1 MNHSYWDKALF
12 PDCAQLVVVGG
23 GIVGLSAAIH
33 AKMANPSHEIVV
45 LEKGLTPAGASSK
58 NAGFVCFGSLSEILD
73 DLQNSDEDEI
83 VALVKR
89 RLEGIDYLVRLI
101 GRDKLLYEENG
112 GFEVFTPELSQLH
125 ALSMDRMEH
134 INGILKPIFGERVF
148 KPNDY
153 QLKDFGLQ
161 GFSHM
166 ISNRFE
172 GQLNTAKMLQAL
184 IQLAREKG
192 VQVICGAEVG
202 SWEELASSVEVALL
216 SGQAIQCEKLLL
228 ATNGF
233 TGNLIPGLDVRP
245 TRAQVLISEPVE
257 GLKLKGA
264 FHMDRGYY
272 YFRDVDGRVLLGGA
286 RNIAIDEEYT
296 TDTNTSAIILNHL
309 EDFLKKHILPGQD
322 TPVAMRWTGL
332 MATGA
337 TKEPI
342 VKKITDRLGVAV
354 RLGGMGV
361 AIGTLVGKEA
371 AAMME
376 R

>member
-33 AKMANPSHEIVV
+33 AKMANPSRSVV
-45 LEKGLTPAGASSK
+45 LLEKGLTPAGASSK
-58 NAGFVCFGSLSEILD
+58 NAGFACFGSLSEIID
-73 DLQNSDEDEI
+73 DLEHSDEQQV
-83 VALVKR
+83 VALIKKR
-89 RLEGIDYLVRLI
+89 WEGISYLL
-101 GRDKLLYEENG
+101 KLAGKENIAYEASG
-112 GFEVFTPELSQLH
+112 GFEVFTPDLCNLH
-125 ALSMDRMEH
+125 AACVEHMDY
-134 INGILKPIFGERVF
+134 INHILKPVFGEIVF
-148 KPNDY
+148 SSDDRRLEY
-153 QLKDFGLQ
+153 FGLK
-161 GFSHM
+161 GFDHM

-172 GQLNTAKMLQAL
+172 GQLNAAKMLQAL
-184 IQLAREKG
+184 IRTARQKG
-192 VQVICGAEVG
+192 VYVVCGAEV
-202 SWEELASSVEVALL
+202 SNWEELPAGIQVFLS
-216 SGQAIQCEKLLL
+216 SGQEIKCEQLLL

-245 TRAQVLISEPVE
+245 TRAQVLITEPVE
-257 GLKLKGA
+257 GLRLKGA

-286 RNIAIDEEYT
+286 RNLAINEEFT
-296 TDTNTSAIILNHL
+296 TDTDTSSFIQNHL
-309 EDFLKKHILPGQD
+309 QLFLNQHILPDCD
-322 TPVAMRWTGL
+322 THIDMRWTGL
-332 MATGA
+332 MGTGA

-342 VKKITDRLGVAV
+342 VEKITNRLGVAV

-361 AIGTLVGKEA
+361 AIGTIVGKEA